1 MGTEVLL
8 LLKLIT
14 AKTVF
19 IALKKHSILFSSFQ
33 IKNNSVTTLFYSIEK
48 KVFDFQTI
56 TTTNKET
63 RKSKKIIKNSI
74 VTVLDQSI
82 RYCQTV
88 DSTSIARHFPFKLN
102 TKLRSSLLQN
112 LIECECVSSI

>member
-33 IKNNSVTTLFYSIEK
+33 IKNNSVTILFYSIEK

-56 TTTNKET
+56 TTNKET